1 MLLRIQSTL
10 DSWLR
15 CGEKYTKVIE
25 NMAKSWESHGPWCL
39 LYRQLHQPGTAYL
52 KNRKNFRARWFH
64 PPLWVGM
71 YLTWIKIRYILYA
84 SFHLNLRIFVA
95 ICSWFHGKIFNN
107 CLQISVFWRT
117 LSLNILKNS
126 QYIVTPRNT
135 SQIKAFGYTRAWP
148 GGRYEFWSLFD
159 LWWPHFLS

>member
-1 MLLRIQSTL
+1 MSAHQASTTYNQVLLRIQSTL

-107 CLQISVFWRT
+107 CLQISVFWKQGKKVCKKTGFR
-117 LSLNILKNS
+117 SLTIKSFEYNS
-126 QYIVTPRNT
+126 GPKVPEMVSTNFY
-135 SQIKAFGYTRAWP
+135 Y
-148 GGRYEFWSLFD
+148 L
-159 LWWPHFLS
+159 